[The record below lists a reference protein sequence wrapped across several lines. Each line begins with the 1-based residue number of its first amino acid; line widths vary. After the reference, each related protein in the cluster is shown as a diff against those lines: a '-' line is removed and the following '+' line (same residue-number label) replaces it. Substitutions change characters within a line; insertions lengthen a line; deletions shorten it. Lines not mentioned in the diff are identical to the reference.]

1 MGACCSGW
9 ARGEVDVPWWS
20 GWARRVVDGPCGVV
34 DGTVV

>member
-20 GWARRVVDGPCGVV
+20 GWALGVVDGPVV
-34 DGTVV
+34 